1 MYYPLLRARQF
12 ELIAL
17 RELAAN
23 GAIQDCIMPVLE
35 PVKETQS
42 NLDLAYTVFKEHKLM
57 TYLIV
62 NPEVGVLSGDREV
75 FVNYLVGLEGS
86 VFLPA
91 FYYNDNA
98 DYIKQS
104 IDKNGLTNC
113 MIICHSNV
121 SADNEGFQTLLLMP
135 EISAITVEDPERNR
149 GLSRPLKKTG
159 KTIIRLDDL
168 FEKKERNSD
177 YLSIPEHR
185 FSEEHL
191 YYKDEDFRGFS
202 DYTVL
207 PAEYSDS
214 GSTPRAVVIHLTY
227 LDELSIGTF
236 HLKDEYSSVKIVDF
250 TEETPLFQP
259 TRINHTIKA
268 KLLRERISADLSKP
282 MRRYDS
288 DVDYIPTQFIC
299 EFISVY
305 TGAKGIQF
313 QSSLHADGK
322 NLVIFDQ
329 DLMQCEEVV
338 LKKVNK
344 LELQAALLI

>member
-1 MYYPLLRARQF
+1 MEVCPHCFVDRELIGLISSSGKVGDCEVCGAKKVPLMNMNELVDFFQELISNFRLFDGGVSLKSTLQDNWNFFASYDAASIILNEILPRISTYIKGPEDHVDYAEDIVENYTYWDHLKEELKWTRRFFPDIDYLGELGWDAFFNTQF
-12 ELIAL
+12 ELKPGDLLYRARVHHMSGL
-17 RELAAN
+17 RVYPTGEMMAPDSYLAKGGRAN
-23 GAIQDCIMPVLE
+23 PLGIP
-35 PVKETQS
+35 
-42 NLDLAYTVFKEHKLM
+42 
-57 TYLIV
+57 YLYLSD
-62 NPEVGVLSGDREV
+62 NPE
-75 FVNYLVGLEGS
+75 
-86 VFLPA
+86 
-91 FYYNDNA
+91 
-98 DYIKQS
+98 
-104 IDKNGLTNC
+104 
-113 MIICHSNV
+113 
-121 SADNEGFQTLLLMP
+121 
-135 EISAITVEDPERNR
+135 
-149 GLSRPLKKTG
+149 
-159 KTIIRLDDL
+159 
-168 FEKKERNSD
+168 
-177 YLSIPEHR
+177 
-185 FSEEHL
+185 
-191 YYKDEDFRGFS
+191 
-202 DYTVL
+202 TVL
-207 PAEYSDS
+207 YEI
-214 GSTPRAVVIHLTY
+214 RALY